1 MAAEHQDWVDRTMA
15 QSAWEPPDGF
25 TDRVVLQAMTAL
37 PRRVSLTE
45 RFVATFTGLRESLWA
60 RVELSAWVLAQ
71 YRELIFGA
79 R

>member
-25 TDRVVLQAMTAL
+25 TDRVVVQAMATL

-45 RFVATFTGLRESLWA
+45 RLMARLTGLRESVRA
-60 RVELSAWVLAQ
+60 RVEVSAWVLLQ
-71 YRELIFGA
+71 YRKLIFG
-79 R
+79 